1 MTFNREQIFDP
12 MRTTGTQT
20 GIITGMMDRVRLW
33 VFVRFFAMIIAINM
47 GLRTRERMSHNNG
60 IAAKG
65 KFVMDPDPEIPDHPF
80 FEKGKEFPCQI
91 RHAAATFY
99 DDAMNAI
106 RSIAI
111 KLSDQQYKSPFDLE
125 MNTGSI
131 SLFWNARS
139 FWEFAL
145 HRKQQWGVEYQ
156 EYYKQYPIGVKG
168 AQLALRRNPTSFTN
182 LKYYAKT
189 PFNFIGSDGVQRYAK
204 YRVIPFDDVEET
216 GINKGKDLLEPENQ
230 RVIPGEKRTRNYLK
244 EEFQDRLKVQN
255 VKYKL
260 QMQIRDSKPD
270 QDPIIFNCC
279 VDWNEKEFPWRTLGV
294 MEIEEALSWDESN
307 LLTFSI
313 NNMPKSLGILPAKSV
328 YDYNSLNYM
337 RSKSEIAKKARLFA
351 YKLRGMPEEIPDN
364 DNRNS
369 STIV

>member
-1 MTFNREQIFDP
+1 MT
-12 MRTTGTQT
+12 TTATQT
-20 GIITGMMDRVRLW
+20 GFITRQFDKVRLW
-33 VFVRFFAMIIAINM
+33 LLVKIFGLAIAINM
-47 GLRTRERMSHNNG
+47 GLRSRERMSHNNG
-60 IAAKG
+60 IGAKG
-65 KFVMDPDPEIPDHPF
+65 KFTIDPDPEIPLHPF
-80 FEKGKEFPCQI
+80 FERGKVLPCQI

-111 KLSDQQYKSPFDLE
+111 KFSDQQFKSPFDIE

-131 SLFWNARS
+131 SLFWNAIS
-139 FWEFAL
+139 FKEFAL
-145 HRKQQWGVEYQ
+145 HRKQKWGVEYQ
-156 EYYKQYPIGVKG
+156 EYYKQYPTGVKG

-182 LKYYAKT
+182 LRYYAKT

-204 YRVIPFDDVEET
+204 YRVIPYEDIPET
-216 GINKGKDLLEPENQ
+216 GINTGKDLLEPENQ
-230 RVIPGEKRTRNYLK
+230 RVIPGEKRPRNYLK
-244 EEFQDRLKVQN
+244 EEFVDRLKREN

-260 QMQIRDSKPD
+260 QVQLRDQTPN
-270 QDPIIFNCC
+270 QDSIIFNCC
-279 VDWNEKEFPWRTLGV
+279 VDWDEKDFPWRTLGV
-294 MEIEEALSWDESN
+294 MEIQESLSWNESN

-313 NNMPKSLGILPAKSV
+313 NNMPKSLGILPATSV

-337 RSKSEIAKKARLFA
+337 RSHSEIAKKARLFA
-351 YKLRGMPEEIPDN
+351 YKLKGMPEEIPDN